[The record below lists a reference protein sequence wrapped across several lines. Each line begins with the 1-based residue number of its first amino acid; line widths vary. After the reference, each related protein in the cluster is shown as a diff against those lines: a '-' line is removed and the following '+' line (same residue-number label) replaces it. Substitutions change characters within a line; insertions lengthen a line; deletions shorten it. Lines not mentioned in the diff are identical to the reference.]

1 MRRLHRSI
9 LLVCARTYLPY
20 TRIAFF
26 TSKQRSQDE
35 VSITL
40 VYPQTRVENLIGTSG
55 SYSTDDSNGVLSD
68 AERTVWM
75 VVVAHIPRIVVAYQ
89 YMTQCAMVFVVLAI
103 MQTLDSLVQVMSR
116 AIVAKRARC
125 TFPDVSEVPLVSFRP
140 RFNAEAP
147 AAVAN
152 LGEPTPFEPN
162 SRMPTCLPR
171 MAQSARSRVC
181 EIAEYSHSLRFPS

>member
-1 MRRLHRSI
+1 M
-9 LLVCARTYLPY
+9 
-20 TRIAFF
+20 F
-26 TSKQRSQDE
+26 
-35 VSITL
+35 
-40 VYPQTRVENLIGTSG
+40 
-55 SYSTDDSNGVLSD
+55 
-68 AERTVWM
+68 
-75 VVVAHIPRIVVAYQ
+75 
-89 YMTQCAMVFVVLAI
+89 
-103 MQTLDSLVQVMSR
+103 R

-181 EIAEYSHSLRFPS
+181 EIAEYSHSLRYPS